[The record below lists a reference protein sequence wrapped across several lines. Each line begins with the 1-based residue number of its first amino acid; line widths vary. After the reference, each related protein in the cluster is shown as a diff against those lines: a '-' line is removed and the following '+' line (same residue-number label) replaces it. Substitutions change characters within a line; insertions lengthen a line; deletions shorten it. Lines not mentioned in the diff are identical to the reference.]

1 MNIVFRRTASAV
13 SRPAFALRRSAVR
26 PAIHRPALF
35 AAFALAACAAAAAQS
50 SVDTPV
56 SRQLAKIDIA
66 LSGAGQF
73 TSNTNGT
80 TGPNQTVTL
89 SPSNTVGVLFT
100 ARYVAKPL
108 IGLEFN
114 YTYARYSENFNFTNI
129 APNSSGTTFLD
140 AQTNVSEYTFG
151 YLVHTPKEY
160 FGVQPFASVGAGSLA
175 FRPTKNGGE
184 GFTPQARAAYYYSIG
199 AEQLIYGQHVG
210 ARLAFRQVFAL
221 APDFETTYLRDHQH
235 AVTSEPTLGFFLR
248 F

>member
-1 MNIVFRRTASAV
+1 MNIAFRRLLWSG
-13 SRPAFALRRSAVR
+13 
-26 PAIHRPALF
+26 
-35 AAFALAACAAAAAQS
+35 AAFLLAACAAHASAQS

-80 TGPNQTVTL
+80 TAPGQTVSL
-89 SPSNTVGVLFT
+89 VPSNTVGVLFT
-100 ARYVAKPL
+100 ARYTGKPYF
-108 IGLEFN
+108 GLEFN
-114 YTYARYSENFNFTNI
+114 YTYARYSENFTFTNV
-129 APNSSGTTFLD
+129 APGSTVSTFLD
-140 AQTNVSEYTFG
+140 AQANVSEYTFG

-184 GFTPQARAAYYYSIG
+184 GFTPQARAAYYYSVG
-199 AEQLIYGQHVG
+199 AEQLIYGQHLG

-221 APDFETTYLRDHQH
+221 APDFETTYLRDHQRT
-235 AVTSEPTLGFFLR
+235 VTSEPTLGFFLR